1 MDAET
6 RGASPTL
13 LEANQRLY
21 TLREQC
27 RLREQQELHGQR
39 AVAEERPFPATPVA
53 EPTSPIIATAVAA
66 MPTHLGWG
74 SVAVTRVVRG
84 AGGQGGRGAG
94 EWKRC
99 GEWRVGSGEEEGR
112 TAVCGDEEARERGSR
127 GAGENGR
134 LGATVKH
141 YPSLGTA
148 ALASQETA
156 GLRLWLVCR
165 HLDGAGRGWLEIAH
179 LRQQVTGKDAPL
191 KLCGWRRLR
200 QILGEGNGRF
210 WTWQDDRLW
219 LHGAARVA
227 AALGV
232 THFNGRP
239 VDLPLTALTDGIGA
253 FRAHLYAAWHSG
265 RRASTP
271 IARATQ
277 RHHLHVPER
286 SQRRYCQRLNLKRQR
301 HIAIG
306 KPYNKERM
314 EQRLWGQGQAT
325 FAFLDSQGA
334 LGKKNG
340 RYVAWQLP
348 NSYGRRHQPSRMG
361 RQKKLQRQLTDLVNQ
376 GARGNGENAVQ
387 RHYHPNGKAAAR
399 AANNQTAYWP
409 ARQDADWQLW
419 FSVER

>member
-1 MDAET
+1 M
-6 RGASPTL
+6 
-13 LEANQRLY
+13 
-21 TLREQC
+21 
-27 RLREQQELHGQR
+27 
-39 AVAEERPFPATPVA
+39 
-53 EPTSPIIATAVAA
+53 
-66 MPTHLGWG
+66 
-74 SVAVTRVVRG
+74 
-84 AGGQGGRGAG
+84 
-94 EWKRC
+94 
-99 GEWRVGSGEEEGR
+99 EG
-112 TAVCGDEEARERGSR
+112 
-127 GAGENGR
+127 
-134 LGATVKH
+134 
-141 YPSLGTA
+141 
-148 ALASQETA
+148 QETA
-156 GLRLWLVCR
+156 GLRVWLACR
-165 HLDGAGRGWLEIAH
+165 HLDGTGRGWLETGW

-210 WTWQDDRLW
+210 WTWQNDRLW
-219 LHGAARVA
+219 LHGVARVA

-232 THFNGRP
+232 THFAGRP

-306 KPYNKERM
+306 KYYNKERV
-314 EQRLWGQGQAT
+314 EERLWGQGAAT
-325 FAFLDSQGA
+325 FEFIDSQGA

-348 NSYGRRHQPSRMG
+348 NSYGRRHQASRMG

-376 GARGNGENAVQ
+376 GARGNGGQAVQ
-387 RHYHPNGKAAAR
+387 RQYHPNGKAAAR
-399 AANNQTAYWP
+399 AANNIQTAYWP
-409 ARQDADWQLW
+409 AKQSTDWQLW
-419 FSVER
+419 YSLEIA